1 MALDI
6 LIVDDE
12 ADIRELVSGILEDE
26 GYETRT
32 ASDSDSA
39 LASIESRLPS
49 LLILDIW
56 LQGSRLDGL
65 EVLELI
71 RQKHWDLPVI
81 VISGHGN
88 IETAVAAIKKGAY
101 DFIEKPFKSD
111 HLLLTIERATENE
124 KLRRENKELREKVG
138 IIDSLIGKSQHI
150 TTVRQTVERV
160 ANTNSR
166 IMIKGEPGCGKE
178 MLVRLLHGR
187 SNRTDNTL
195 VVASIAAINPSS
207 IDHELFGVEQN
218 GGVVKTGLYEKAHG
232 GTLYIDEILD
242 LPLPTQAKLLRVLTE
257 NSFERVGGSTRVKVD
272 VRIMTATSR
281 DLKLEMAAGTLRE
294 DLYHRL
300 NVVSIDMPP
309 LCERREDIPL
319 LVENFIQQVSRANGL
334 SPRGFLPEA
343 IATMQT
349 YDWPG
354 NVRQLKNII
363 ERVLIMADR
372 SSVEPISV
380 TDLPGEVRGESQ
392 EILHGDSGSA
402 IMTTPLRQA
411 REVFER
417 EYLKVQIGRFSGNI
431 SKTASFVGMERSA
444 LHRKLKTLGLSGGD
458 HDTKD

>member
-187 SNRTDNTL
+187 SNRADNTL

-334 SPRGFLPEA
+334 SPRGFFPEA

-380 TDLPGEVRGESQ
+380 ADLPGEVRGERQ
-392 EILHGDSGSA
+392 EILHGDSSSA

-444 LHRKLKTLGLSGGD
+444 LHRKLKTLGLSGSD
-458 HDTKD
+458 QDTKD

>member
-1 MALDI
+1 MAIDI

-26 GYETRT
+26 GYETRS

-65 EVLELI
+65 ELLELI
-71 RQKHWDLPVI
+71 RKKHTDLPVI

-138 IIDSLIGKSQHI
+138 VVDGLLGKSQHI
-150 TTVRQTVERV
+150 STVRQTLDRV

-166 IMIKGEPGCGKE
+166 ILIKGEPGSGKE
-178 MLVRLLHGR
+178 MLVRLVHNR
-187 SNRTDNTL
+187 SQRSESALIVT
-195 VVASIAAINPSS
+195 SIAAISPKN
-207 IDHELFGVEQN
+207 IDQELFGVEQN
-218 GGVVKTGLYEKAHG
+218 GGVVKTGLYERAHG

-242 LPLPTQAKLLRVLTE
+242 IPLPTQAKLLRVLTE
-257 NSFERVGGSTRVKVD
+257 NSFERVGGTTKVKVD
-272 VRIMTATSR
+272 VRIITASSR
-281 DLKLEMAAGTLRE
+281 DLTLAMESGSFRE

-300 NVVSIDMPP
+300 NVVSVDMPP
-309 LCERREDIPL
+309 LRDRREDIPML
-319 LVENFIQQVSRANGL
+319 TENFSEQVARANGL
-334 SPRGFLPEA
+334 SPRMFLPEA

-372 SSVEPISV
+372 SSVDPIAV
-380 TDLPGEVRGESQ
+380 LDLPGEVRGESQ
-392 EILHGDSGSA
+392 ELLHGDSSGS

-444 LHRKLKTLGLSGGD
+444 LHRKLKTLGLSGNEQD
-458 HDTKD
+458 AKD

>member
-12 ADIRELVSGILEDE
+12 ADIRELVAGILDDE

-65 EVLELI
+65 EVLELV
-71 RQKHWDLPVI
+71 RQRHRDLPVI

-101 DFIEKPFKSD
+101 DFIEKPFKSE
-111 HLLLTIERATENE
+111 HLLLTVERATETE
-124 KLRRENKELREKVG
+124 KLRRENKELREKAA

-150 TTVRQTVERV
+150 STVRQTIERV

-166 IMIKGEPGCGKE
+166 VLIKGEPGCGKE
-178 MLVRLLHGR
+178 MLARLLHQR
-187 SNRTDNTL
+187 SIRNANNL
-195 VVASIAAINPSS
+195 IVASIAAIDENS
-207 IDHELFGVEQN
+207 IDQEIFGVEQN
-218 GGVVKTGLYEKAHG
+218 GGVVKTGLYERAHG
-232 GTLYIDEILD
+232 GTLYIDEIYD
-242 LPLPTQAKLLRVLTE
+242 LPKSTQAKLLRVLTE
-257 NSFERVGGSTRVKVD
+257 NSFERVGGSNRVKVD
-272 VRIMTATSR
+272 VRIITASSR
-281 DLKLEMAAGTLRE
+281 DLPKEIETGNFRE

-300 NVVSIDMPP
+300 NVVSVEMPR
-309 LCERREDIPL
+309 LSERREDIPL
-319 LVENFIQQVSRANGL
+319 LTENFIEQVSRANGM
-334 SPRGFLPEA
+334 SPRVFTQEA
-343 IATMQT
+343 LATMQT

-354 NVRQLKNII
+354 NVRQLKNVV
-363 ERVLIMADR
+363 ERVLIMSDR
-372 SSVEPISV
+372 SSESPIDV
-380 TDLPGEVRGESQ
+380 ADLPGEVRGESKDMIQ
-392 EILHGDSGSA
+392 GDNAST

-431 SKTASFVGMERSA
+431 SKTASFIGMERSA
-444 LHRKLKTLGLSGGD
+444 LHRKLKTLGLSGNGLEN
-458 HDTKD
+458 KE

>member
-39 LASIESRLPS
+39 LAAIESRLPS

-65 EVLELI
+65 ELLELI
-71 RQKHWDLPVI
+71 RKKHWDLPVI

-101 DFIEKPFKSD
+101 DFIEKPFKSE

-138 IIDSLIGKSQHI
+138 VVDDLIGKSQHI
-150 TTVRQTVERV
+150 LLVRQTVDRV

-166 IMIKGEPGCGKE
+166 ILIKGDPGCGKE
-178 MLVRLLHGR
+178 MLVRMLHGR
-187 SNRTDNTL
+187 SHRSDNSL
-195 VVASIAAINPSS
+195 VVASIAAINPQS
-207 IDHELFGVEQN
+207 IDQELFGVEQN
-218 GGVVKTGLYEKAHG
+218 GGVVKTGLYERAHG

-257 NSFERVGGSTRVKVD
+257 NSFERVGGATRVKVD
-272 VRIMTATSR
+272 VRIMAASAR
-281 DLKLEMAAGTLRE
+281 DLTVAMEDGSFRE

-300 NVVSIDMPP
+300 NVVSIEMPP
-309 LCERREDIPL
+309 LSERREDIPL
-319 LVENFIQQVSRANGL
+319 LTENFIKQVSRANGL
-334 SPRGFLPEA
+334 SPRNFSPEA

-349 YDWPG
+349 YGWPG

-372 SSVEPISV
+372 ASEELVSAA
-380 TDLPGEVRGESQ
+380 DLPGEIRGETQ
-392 EILHGDSGSA
+392 EILHGSGSGA

-444 LHRKLKTLGLSGGD
+444 LHRKLKTLGLSGND
-458 HDTKD
+458 QETKN

>member
-39 LASIESRLPS
+39 LSAIESRLPA

-65 EVLELI
+65 EVLELV
-71 RQKHWDLPVI
+71 RQKHKDLPVI

-111 HLLLTIERATENE
+111 HLLITVERATENE
-124 KLRRENKELREKVG
+124 KLRREIKELREKAGVVNN
-138 IIDSLIGKSQHI
+138 LIGKSHHI
-150 TTVRQTVERV
+150 TTIRQTVERV

-166 IMIKGEPGCGKE
+166 VMIKGQPGCGKE
-178 MLVRLLHGR
+178 MLARILHDR
-187 SNRTDNTL
+187 SHRADNIML
-195 VVASIAAINPSS
+195 VASIASFDPAS
-207 IDHELFGVEQN
+207 IDQELFGVEQN
-218 GGVVKTGLYEKAHG
+218 GGVVKTGLYERAHG
-232 GTLYIDEILD
+232 GTIYIDEIAD
-242 LPLPTQAKLLRVLTE
+242 LPIPTQAKLLRVLTE
-257 NSFERVGGSTRVKVD
+257 NSFERVGGTTRVQVD
-272 VRIMTATSR
+272 VRIMTASSL
-281 DLKLEMAAGTLRE
+281 DLTKELAEGGIRE

-309 LCERREDIPL
+309 LSERREDIPL
-319 LVENFIQQVSRANGL
+319 LVDSFINQVSKANGL
-334 SPRGFLPEA
+334 SRREFSSAA

-372 SSVEPISV
+372 SSGEPIAAS
-380 TDLPGEVRGESQ
+380 DLPGEVRGESQ
-392 EILHGDSGSA
+392 EILQGDSGSA

-444 LHRKLKTLGLSGGD
+444 LHRKLKTLGLSGSD
-458 HDTKD
+458 HDKKG

>member
-32 ASDSDSA
+32 AFDSDSA

-65 EVLELI
+65 ELLELI

-124 KLRRENKELREKVG
+124 KLRRENKELREKMGVVN
-138 IIDSLIGKSQHI
+138 SLIGKSQHI
-150 TTVRQTVERV
+150 ITVRQTVDRV
-160 ANTNSR
+160 SNTNSR
-166 IMIKGEPGCGKE
+166 ILIKGAPGCGKE
-178 MLVRLLHGR
+178 MLARLFHSGSHR
-187 SNRTDNTL
+187 SNNTL
-195 VVASIAAINPSS
+195 VVASIAAIDPKN

-218 GGVVKTGLYEKAHG
+218 GGVVKTGLYERAHG

-257 NSFERVGGSTRVKVD
+257 NSFERVGGATRVKVD
-272 VRIMTATSR
+272 VRIITASSR
-281 DLKLEMAAGTLRE
+281 DLSVAMEDGSFRE

-300 NVVSIDMPP
+300 NVVSLDMPP
-309 LCERREDIPL
+309 LSERREDIPL
-319 LVENFIQQVSRANGL
+319 LTENFMEQVSRANGL
-334 SPRGFLPEA
+334 SPRGFSPEA
-343 IATMQT
+343 MAMMQT

-354 NVRQLKNII
+354 NVRQLKNTI

-372 SSVEPISV
+372 ASVDPIAV
-380 TDLPGEVRGESQ
+380 LDLPGEVRGESQ
-392 EILHGDSGSA
+392 EILHGDNNSA

-431 SKTASFVGMERSA
+431 SKTAAFVGMERSA

-458 HDTKD
+458 QETKD